1 MVYVS
6 LKVLMQVMDKQW
18 KQNMF
23 IYCTLCVLQVIT
35 QIADK
40 HRRLPEVREC
50 QDGTTNTSSLQRLM
64 NTFEQDIQLLVGQVS
79 PRTVF
84 IS

>member
-1 MVYVS
+1 MHE
-6 LKVLMQVMDKQW
+6 
-18 KQNMF
+18 
-23 IYCTLCVLQVIT
+23 YCLCNYLNRICGYILSVLQVIT

-40 HRRLPEVREC
+40 HRRLPEVREH
-50 QDGTTNTSSLQRLM
+50 QDGTTNTSSLQRVM

-79 PRTVF
+79 PRIVF